1 MNKYSVVFMP
11 ELKTIELIKLMKLTL
26 ADEIGWFNSKNSLA
40 HFTIFEFLEEDI
52 NMERIEKQLER
63 IASGINTFDVLCNSF
78 DYFDNGAFYI
88 KPDKSSTE
96 KMRSVMK
103 VILAK
108 MNNIKKTITNT
119 TPHLTIGRRLNGDQL
134 QTAQKIFTEIHL
146 SFEIQYL
153 TLRRFDE
160 KIRQFVIY
168 QDFPLLGN
176 SKEIQGS
183 LF

>member
-11 ELKTIELIKLMKLTL
+11 DAATIEIIKQMKLQL
-26 ADEIGWFNSKNSLA
+26 ADKTGWFNSKNSLA
-40 HFTIFEFLEEDI
+40 HFTVFEFLEDDTNI
-52 NMERIEKQLER
+52 QQVEKQLKR
-63 IASGINTFDVLCNSF
+63 IASGIKPFDVLCDSF
-78 DYFDNGAFYI
+78 DYFDNGAFYT
-88 KPDKSSTE
+88 KPNKSSTE

-103 VILAK
+103 VILAET
-108 MNNIKKTITNT
+108 NNIKKTITNT
-119 TPHLTIGRRLNGDQL
+119 TPHLTIGRRLSSDQL

-168 QDFPLLGN
+168 RDFPLLGN